1 MYRINQN
8 QEIVRM
14 LLKLK
19 DIEEDYP
26 VRLFLIS
33 KNIICDVDRS
43 LCWRS
48 HSVLICKHLL
58 EFNSYAAPHS
68 NIVIIS

>member
-8 QEIVRM
+8 QEVVRM

-26 VRLFLIS
+26 VRLF
-33 KNIICDVDRS
+33 
-43 LCWRS
+43 
-48 HSVLICKHLL
+48 
-58 EFNSYAAPHS
+58 SYRRTSFVMLVARYVSAL
-68 NIVIIS
+68 VRF

>member
-8 QEIVRM
+8 QEVVRM

-26 VRLFLIS
+26 VRLF
-33 KNIICDVDRS
+33 
-43 LCWRS
+43 
-48 HSVLICKHLL
+48 
-58 EFNSYAAPHS
+58 SYRRTSFVMLVARYIGAL
-68 NIVIIS
+68 VRF

>member
-8 QEIVRM
+8 QEVVRM

-26 VRLFLIS
+26 VRLF
-33 KNIICDVDRS
+33 
-43 LCWRS
+43 
-48 HSVLICKHLL
+48 
-58 EFNSYAAPHS
+58 SYRRTSFIMLVARYVGALMRF
-68 NIVIIS
+68 